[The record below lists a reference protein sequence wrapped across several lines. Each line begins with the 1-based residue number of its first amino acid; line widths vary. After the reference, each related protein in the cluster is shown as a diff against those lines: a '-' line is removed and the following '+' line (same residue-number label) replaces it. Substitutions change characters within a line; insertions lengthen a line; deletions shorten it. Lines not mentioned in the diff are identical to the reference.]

1 MSLPTLSG
9 TGRLTADPAVRWT
22 AGGKA
27 VCELRVA
34 FNARRYDRDQQQWV
48 DGDSCY
54 LKATAWESL
63 AEHLGDSLS
72 KGDAVVVS
80 GRVRTEQWE
89 DRNGGGKRSQDVL
102 LLDSCGPDLA
112 RAVAKPER
120 RTTSGGFRDG
130 SQARPTGTDGIQTG
144 GYDDPWGSA
153 PPAGQPQPEEAPF

>member
-9 TGRLTADPAVRWT
+9 TGRLTADPAIRWT

-27 VCELRVA
+27 VCELRIA

-48 DGDSCY
+48 DGDTCY

-63 AEHLGDSLS
+63 AEHIGDSLS
-72 KGDAVVVS
+72 KGDAVTVS
-80 GRVRTEQWE
+80 GRLRTEQWE

-112 RAVAKPER
+112 RATAKVHKVEW
-120 RTTSGGFRDG
+120 GGSYRDG

-144 GYDDPWGSA
+144 YDTGDPWGA
-153 PPAGQPQPEEAPF
+153 QPAEAPF